1 MTISIDI
8 RQVLQRAGLT
18 LNPMQEAMLRTAT
31 DVADGKRLLLL
42 SPTGSGKTLA
52 YLLPMLELLR
62 TDVKT
67 VQAVVVVPTRELAMQ
82 GEDMLS
88 RLKTGVKCVSLYGG
102 RPTMEEHRRLREI
115 CPQVVF
121 ATPGRLNDHLDK
133 ENVNARGV
141 RLLVIDEYDKC
152 LEMGFRDEVLRIVEK
167 LQDADRLWLTSA
179 TRSEDVQHLK
189 PRILDFLDKDGAE
202 EANRMHIFAVTSPQ
216 RDKLETLGRLLS
228 VLQGASCIVF
238 VNHRESVVR
247 VGDFLREKGF
257 AAQAY
262 HGGMEQDKR
271 ERALYKFRNGSANV
285 LVATDIAARGLDI
298 PEVGAVIHYHL
309 PPDETACTHRVGRST
324 RWDTS
329 GEAYFLLGPDETLPE
344 YIGDAEPLDV
354 ENASIRA
361 TLPKMATLYIGRG
374 KKDKVSKADVL
385 GFLCKKGGV
394 KGADLGRIDVADY
407 YALVAVRRDRI
418 KNLVQRVAG
427 EKIKGQKTIYVE
439 C

>member
-1 MTISIDI
+1 
-8 RQVLQRAGLT
+8 
-18 LNPMQEAMLRTAT
+18 MLRTAT
-31 DVADGKRLLLL
+31 DTADGKRLLLL

-62 TDVKT
+62 PDVRT

-88 RLKTGVKCVSLYGG
+88 RLKTGVKCISLYGG
-102 RPTMEEHRRLREI
+102 RPAMEEHRRLREI

-152 LEMGFRDEVLRIVEK
+152 LEMGFRDEVLRIAER
-167 LQDADRLWLTSA
+167 LQDAERMWLTSA
-179 TRSEDVQHLK
+179 TRSTDVPDLK
-189 PRILDFLDKDGAE
+189 LRTLDFLDQDGTE
-202 EANRMHIFAVTSPQ
+202 EASRIRVFAVASPQ
-216 RDKLETLGRLLS
+216 RDKLDTLGHLVS
-228 VLQGASCIVF
+228 VLHGASCIVF
-238 VNHRESVVR
+238 VNHRESVAR
-247 VGDFLREKGF
+247 VGDYLREKGF
-257 AAQAY
+257 AVQTY

-271 ERALYKFRNGSANV
+271 ERSLYKFRNGSANV

-298 PEVGAVIHYHL
+298 PEVSAVVHYHL
-309 PPDETACTHRVGRST
+309 PLDETACTHRVGRST

-329 GEAYFLLGPDETLPE
+329 GSAYFLLGPDEVLPE
-344 YIGDAEPLDV
+344 YAGDAEPMDV
-354 ENASIRA
+354 DREPIRA
-361 TLPKMATLYIGRG
+361 SQPMMATLYIGRG